1 MNFFKKENLSWKVI
15 SPMGS
20 ATMHHTIFISFLF
33 DVISRD
39 SLEYDHV
46 WNHTS
51 GNVGT
56 SSLGYKSFAR
66 ERFRSSL
73 STHQPWKEIVQFQSL
88 SIPANAAEAFQKT
101 RTHAIYFRI
110 NYIIVIL
117 FILFVAISITIPKFF
132 TICSA

>member
-51 GNVGT
+51 ENVG
-56 SSLGYKSFAR
+56 
-66 ERFRSSL
+66 
-73 STHQPWKEIVQFQSL
+73 
-88 SIPANAAEAFQKT
+88 
-101 RTHAIYFRI
+101 
-110 NYIIVIL
+110 IL
-117 FILFVAISITIPKFF
+117 KPRV
-132 TICSA
+132 